1 MDIMFIYY
9 INLYN
14 VISIYRSK
22 KIQSKK
28 KKKRGKGQK
37 GMVQTKP
44 IGFK

>member
-1 MDIMFIYY
+1 MDIMFVYY

-28 KKKRGKGQK
+28 KGKK

>member
-1 MDIMFIYY
+1 MDIMFVYY

-28 KKKRGKGQK
+28 KKRKKRNGPNK
-37 GMVQTKP
+37 T
-44 IGFK
+44 GFK